1 MIDLTQAKVICL
13 CYLDFHPQAF
23 VRFLARRLKRQA
35 PQAKTIL
42 CYLSPPPGPPARDPA
57 AGMLVD
63 RVAYNL
69 QDALAQTAE
78 WLGVPIAEKKEP
90 PAEPAEE
97 GALLQTISTA
107 SS

>member
-1 MIDLTQAKVICL
+1 
-13 CYLDFHPQAF
+13 
-23 VRFLARRLKRQA
+23 
-35 PQAKTIL
+35 
-42 CYLSPPPGPPARDPA
+42 
-57 AGMLVD
+57 MLVD